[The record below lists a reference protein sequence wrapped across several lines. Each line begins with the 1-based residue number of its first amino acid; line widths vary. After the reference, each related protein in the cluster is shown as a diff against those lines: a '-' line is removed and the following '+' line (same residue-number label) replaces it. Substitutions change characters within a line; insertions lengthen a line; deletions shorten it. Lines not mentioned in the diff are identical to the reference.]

1 MSNSLI
7 GNGLSFPLHFD
18 QTGGLSLTGDRT
30 ELEQSIMIILGTS
43 PGERVMRPKFG
54 CRLQEVLFMQN
65 NQQTASIATY
75 MVEDA
80 LAMWEP
86 RIMVTQVTAK
96 PNPNDGA
103 CMLIEIEYE
112 VKATNDRRSL
122 VYPFY
127 VIPEDERTPA
137 GMQLAINF

>member
-1 MSNSLI
+1 MANALI
-7 GNGLSFPLHFD
+7 GHGLSFPLNFD
-18 QTGGLSLTGDRT
+18 QTGGLSITGDRT
-30 ELEQSIMIILGTS
+30 ELEQSIIIILGTS

-65 NQQTASIATY
+65 NEQTAAMATH

-86 RIMVTQVTAK
+86 RITVAEVTAK
-96 PNPNDGA
+96 PDPADGSR
-103 CMLIEIEYE
+103 MLIEIEYE

-127 VIPEDERTPA
+127 VIPEDERAPA
-137 GMQLAINF
+137 GMLQTN